1 MRNNVIL
8 LALTQVA
15 KELEGAR
22 EQADADTKMI
32 LRQVEK
38 DSDEMV
44 AMIKKESSVKK
55 KHKISKLGFLSC
67 HLLLWHITMTK

>member
-55 KHKISKLGFLSC
+55 KNKI
-67 HLLLWHITMTK
+67 

>member
-15 KELEGAR
+15 KEREGAR

-38 DSDEMV
+38 DSDDMV
-44 AMIKKESSVKK
+44 ALIKKEEQ
-55 KHKISKLGFLSC
+55 SC
-67 HLLLWHITMTK
+67 KRL

>member
-1 MRNNVIL
+1 MRNNVIF

-55 KHKISKLGFLSC
+55 KNKI
-67 HLLLWHITMTK
+67 

>member
-1 MRNNVIL
+1 MRNNVIF

-55 KHKISKLGFLSC
+55 KK
-67 HLLLWHITMTK
+67 

>member
-1 MRNNVIL
+1 M
-8 LALTQVA
+8 A

-44 AMIKKESSVKK
+44 ALIKKEEQ
-55 KHKISKLGFLSC
+55 SC
-67 HLLLWHITMTK
+67 KRL